1 MVYLII
7 GIIIGFMTGAIGI
20 YLAQQKKIKSINQK
34 LQQTRRLLEE
44 SDAANR
50 ANANELEQLKRE
62 QDKIRQLQ
70 ADQGSRQDEL
80 QRSYQEEIKQLEIIT
95 ETKLQELE
103 STYNNHLEALEL
115 ERHDNLQKIEQYESQ
130 IQALIA
136 RIKIAEGEED
146 ENTVEPVEKI
156 ESLLDL
162 FLDLGTEPVT
172 EFQGTTEAKIAAIAA
187 LNNASAVPQLNQ
199 YLYDT
204 ESKIRALV
212 ADTLGEIA
220 EGKNQ
225 GLVIEQVIYSLGKL
239 SRDADPTVRQSAVT
253 ALGKISSVNVIPL
266 LKVAQRDTDS
276 DVVKNA
282 SSALE
287 KFKSYRVP
295 QQKKSLPKNAS
306 SGVE

>member
-1 MVYLII
+1 MLNLTI
-7 GIIIGFMTGAIGI
+7 GIIIGFIGGAIVI
-20 YLAQQKKIKSINQK
+20 YFAQQKKLKQINQK
-34 LQQTRRLLEE
+34 LQQARRSLEE
-44 SDAANR
+44 SDQANR
-50 ANANELEQLKRE
+50 ENVKELQYLKQE

-70 ADQGSRQDEL
+70 ADQGARQDEL
-80 QRSYQEEIKQLEIIT
+80 QRSYQAEIKQLEIIA

-103 STYNNHLEALEL
+103 STYNTHLEALEL
-115 ERHDNLQKIEQYESQ
+115 ERQENLQKIEQYENQ

-136 RIKIAEGEED
+136 RIEIAEGKED
-146 ENTVEPVEKI
+146 EAPVGSVEKI

-162 FLDLGTEPVT
+162 FSDLGTEPVA
-172 EFQGTTEAKIAAIAA
+172 EVQGTTEAKIAAIAA

-204 ESKIRALV
+204 DSQIRALV

-225 GLVIEQVIYSLGKL
+225 GLVIEQVISSLGKL

-287 KFKSYRVP
+287 KFKGYRAP
-295 QQKKSLPKNAS
+295 QQKKPLPKNAS
-306 SGVE
+306 PGVE